1 MIYLI
6 DDKKIR
12 QTDNGWPIEKLNS
25 FKNVLTVIHLAN
37 ELSDEIKK
45 EIFKDSNVILFHE
58 SFFDNPNNKHVK
70 DGNLIRQ
77 KLIDYA
83 NANKTILV
91 FFSGSIGNR
100 TIQETI
106 AYLPT
111 NILYSNLEVFINS
124 YNSSQAKID
133 QLVYGNN
140 YEQEEKLLIKQKIW
154 NILYDLDSIPKKN
167 TIFESELSK
176 LNLNIF
182 NNKIEDLKTLRLLI
196 KEI

>member
-12 QTDNGWPIEKLNS
+12 QTDNGWPTEKLNN
-25 FKNVLTVIHLAN
+25 FKNVLTVIYLAN
-37 ELSDEIKK
+37 ELNDETKK

-70 DGNLIRQ
+70 DGNQIRQ
-77 KLIDYA
+77 RLIDYA

-111 NILYSNLEVFINS
+111 NVLYSNLEVFINS
-124 YNSSQAKID
+124 YNSNQVKID

-154 NILYDLDSIPKKN
+154 NILYDLDSIPKN
-167 TIFESELSK
+167 NPIFESELSK
-176 LNLNIF
+176 LNLDITT
-182 NNKIEDLKTLRLLI
+182 NNIEDLKTLRLLI

>member
-25 FKNVLTVIHLAN
+25 FKNVLAVIHLAN
-37 ELSDEIKK
+37 ELNDEIKK

-58 SFFDNPNNKHVK
+58 SFFDNPNNRHIK

-100 TIQETI
+100 TIQENI

-124 YNSSQAKID
+124 YNSNQAKID

-154 NILYDLDSIPKKN
+154 NILYDLDSIPKNN

-196 KEI
+196 NEI